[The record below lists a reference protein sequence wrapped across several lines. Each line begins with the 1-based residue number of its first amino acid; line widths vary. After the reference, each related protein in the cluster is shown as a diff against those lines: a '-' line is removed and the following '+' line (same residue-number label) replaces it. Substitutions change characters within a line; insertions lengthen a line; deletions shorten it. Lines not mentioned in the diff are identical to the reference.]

1 MKFIVAV
8 CISMTL
14 IFGCAAENSDGYDK
28 GFEQPG
34 SLYDRVDN
42 DSDTTPNEYV
52 FKSRTIP
59 NKSWTFTGISQTC
72 PTSTGCAAIVYQD
85 DYKDKNK
92 EYFAIMLKDGD
103 FALKIYCRWSEN
115 FDKTSSTETG
125 EDLDYI
131 TTISKTSGN
140 FNAEITI
147 GGGLYTEVAGNL
159 NVNVEWIPSGCG
171 AAESCSLVDD
181 EDTYDIYRITFNE
194 QLVFGTGPTHTIGVG
209 DTIYAQSY
217 PLP

>member
-14 IFGCAAENSDGYDK
+14 IFGCAAENSGGHDK

-42 DSDTTPNEYV
+42 DSNTTPNEYV

-59 NKSWTFTGISQTC
+59 NKSWTFAGISQTC

-85 DYKDKNK
+85 DYKDKDK
-92 EYFAIMLKDGD
+92 EYFAIMLKAGD
-103 FALKIYCRWSEN
+103 FALKIYCRWSDS
-115 FDKTSSTETG
+115 FDKETVV
-125 EDLDYI
+125 DPDYI
-131 TTISKTSGN
+131 SNVYKTSGN
-140 FNAEITI
+140 FTAEMTI
-147 GGGLYTEVAGNL
+147 GGGLYTEVTGNL
-159 NVNVEWIPSGCG
+159 DVDVEWIPSGCG
-171 AAESCSLVDD
+171 AAESCSLADD

-194 QLVFGTGPTHTIGVG
+194 SLSFGTNTIGIG
-209 DTIYAQSY
+209 DTIYAQKY